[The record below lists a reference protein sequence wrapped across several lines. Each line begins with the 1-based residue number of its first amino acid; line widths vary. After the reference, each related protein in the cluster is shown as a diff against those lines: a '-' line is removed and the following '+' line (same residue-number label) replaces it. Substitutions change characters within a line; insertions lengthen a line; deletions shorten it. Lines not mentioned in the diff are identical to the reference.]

1 MSCHCLSQASK
12 IMDELN
18 LDNMQEDSGLSNKTS
33 QSSSSEH
40 AQVHVPV
47 SVSDNG
53 DDKVAIKQDELVYST
68 TTIDNQSL
76 NVQDYNY
83 IDDSVKT
90 GNHKINTEE
99 NENLPDNEEELME
112 EVIEFTEFGVPIRI
126 KQVLQSACEI

>member
-18 LDNMQEDSGLSNKTS
+18 LDNMQEDSGLSNKTR

-40 AQVHVPV
+40 AHVQVHVPV
-47 SVSDNG
+47 SDNCDNKVS
-53 DDKVAIKQDELVYST
+53 IKQDELVYST

-83 IDDSVKT
+83 IDASVKT